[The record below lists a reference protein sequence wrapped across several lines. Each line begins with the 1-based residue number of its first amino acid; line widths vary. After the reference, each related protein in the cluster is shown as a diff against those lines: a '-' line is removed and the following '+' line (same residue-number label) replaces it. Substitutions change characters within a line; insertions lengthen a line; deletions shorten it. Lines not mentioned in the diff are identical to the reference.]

1 MPNIGDKLNDKI
13 YAGPDYGYQ
22 SPETYEK
29 LKSEGALKF
38 GAQEIRRLKSSI
50 KQITPKPVKD
60 AASWYGDK
68 LAESQQRQ
76 LDEQQQVINQGGIGA
91 MYLEAKQAADNRRSQ
106 DIQSLSDAT
115 NIAPELLSVGL
126 AAAES
131 AATGKVGQQLLNKFR
146 QARLL
151 KTSPNV
157 PKGQVLYHGTSDEA
171 AAAITKGGFKPSGK
185 TTGVF
190 GQGVYSTPNDYYA
203 SAYAHEA
210 AYGARN
216 LNAKGVLFQG
226 TVPSGARILDVSG
239 TNTNPIALAKKLGVD
254 DLSEWAKQKGYDGIK
269 FKPISGAAD
278 FGNDEVLIFNPKYA
292 DQMFGAGIHSSGQP
306 FPSQGSPLK
315 QRPTPKGSGGVPTRQ
330 SQGAGVLDS
339 FRQQLRNKQF

>member
-1 MPNIGDKLNDKI
+1 MPNIGDKLNGKL

-22 SPETYEK
+22 SPATYEK
-29 LKSEGALKF
+29 LKNEGAFKV
-38 GAQEIRRLKSSI
+38 GAQQVRRLKSSLL
-50 KQITPKPVKD
+50 KVTPEPLKD
-60 AASWYGDK
+60 AVNWFNQSD
-68 LAESQQRQ
+68 QRANQ
-76 LDEQQQVINQGGIGA
+76 RYLDRGYTQQQIDSANAERDQYTMSGQATQQAINTI
-91 MYLEAKQAADNRRSQ
+91 
-106 DIQSLSDAT
+106 SDAT
-115 NIAPELLSVGL
+115 NIAPEVLNVGL
-126 AAAES
+126 ATAEGI
-131 AATGKVGQQLLNKFR
+131 ATGKVGQQLINKFR

-157 PKGQVLYHGTSDEA
+157 PKGEILYHGTSDEA

-190 GQGVYSTPNDYYA
+190 GQGVYSTPDDYYA

-216 LNAKGVLFQG
+216 PNAKGVLFQG
-226 TVPSGARILDVSG
+226 TVPSGAHILDLSK
-239 TNTNPIALAKKLGVD
+239 TNSNPIKLAKQLGVK
-254 DLSEWAKQKGYDGIK
+254 DLSKWVQERGYDGIK

-278 FGNDEVLIFNPKYA
+278 FSNDEVLIFNPKYA

-315 QRPTPKGSGGVPTRQ
+315 QRPTPKGSGFVPTRQ